1 MIVALG
7 LLAVLALILANGY
20 FVAAEFAYVAARRAK
35 LEELAGQGNRR
46 AHRALGVIRRLSFV
60 LSGAQLGITVTSLVV
75 GYIAEA
81 TLGRALRPL
90 IELLGVSEQ
99 ASFGVSVTV
108 AFFLATVALMV
119 LGELGPKNLA
129 IARPEPLAIAL
140 AGSYALFMRVAGP
153 LVRVFDGASNRLLRS
168 LGIEPVEELSAGASP
183 EELTYIFREAR
194 REGTLTDEQTALLGR
209 ALEFGTLRAINAM
222 VARPHIVTVPL
233 DASCEDLRAL
243 AVASGHSRFPLIGE
257 GLDDVRGV
265 VIARDVLR
273 VPAPDRARTPALS
286 LAAQPLVVPESAPLN
301 QLLVDLREAH
311 VQLALV
317 VDEYGGTSGIVT
329 LEDIVEELVGSIE
342 DEYDEEAPGV
352 ELRPGGARVIPGS
365 WRVDEAEREAGVP
378 LPYGEYETVS
388 GLVMAHLGR
397 VPRPGDIVAL
407 EHATLRVEDL
417 DGLAVGRVRV
427 ELRPG
432 VSAPGVAALSENG
445 AAPPATIYTA
455 HAVAAER
462 AAPGV
467 AAPNGARPGGTETE
481 GAVGE
486 GAVAGGADDADGGPA

>member
-20 FVAAEFAYVAARRAK
+20 FVAAEFAYVAARRGK

-46 AHRALGVIRRLSFV
+46 AERALGVIRRLSFV

-90 IELLGVSEQ
+90 ILLVGVSEQ

-119 LGELGPKNLA
+119 LGELAPKNLA

-140 AGSYALFMRVAGP
+140 SGSYALFMRVAGP

-168 LGIEPVEELSAGASP
+168 IGIEPVEELSAGASA
-183 EELTYIFREAR
+183 EELTYIFSEAR
-194 REGTLTDEQTALLGR
+194 REGTLTQEQTALLSR
-209 ALEFGTLRAINAM
+209 ALEFGTLRAVNAM
-222 VARPHIVTVPL
+222 VARPHIVTLPL

-243 AVASGHSRFPLIGE
+243 AVASGHSRFPLVGE

-265 VIARDVLR
+265 VLARDVLA
-273 VPAPDRARTPALS
+273 VPAADRPRSPAAS
-286 LAAQPLVVPESAPLN
+286 LASQPLVVPESAPLD
-301 QLLVDLREAH
+301 QLLVELREAH

-342 DEYDEEAPGV
+342 DEYDAEEPAMERG
-352 ELRPGGARVIPGS
+352 PGGARVIPGS
-365 WRVDEAEREAGVP
+365 WRIDEAAREAIP
-378 LPYGEYETVS
+378 LPEGEYETVS

-397 VPRPGDIVAL
+397 VPRPGDVVELA
-407 EHATLRVEDL
+407 HAILRVEDL

-427 ELRPG
+427 EPRPG
-432 VSAPGVAALSENG
+432 ARAPGAPAAAAAALAANG
-445 AAPPATIYTA
+445 ATA
-455 HAVAAER
+455 LGA
-462 AAPGV
+462 
-467 AAPNGARPGGTETE
+467 NGARALG
-481 GAVGE
+481 
-486 GAVAGGADDADGGPA
+486 AGGATADGAGAAEPEDAERGPG